1 MNSAQPLQS
10 HLGIDWGNTMQMLY
24 DSESFVVVHM
34 LPDAVETSTQA
45 LNDTAPPRPQ
55 LARHGF
61 EIVDKRS
68 GKEVYLDG
76 SWAEMF
82 QQQILAWQ
90 RDTPTQEE
98 VEDALDR
105 YAGLAQNPVVVHCIP
120 LRRCAPS
127 PKGDDDLAAGRP
139 LLVVLRDDRAPVST
153 RAVLFQIAE
162 PPSVGG

>member
-1 MNSAQPLQS
+1 MEK
-10 HLGIDWGNTMQMLY
+10 GNAMQMLY

-34 LPDAVETSTQA
+34 LPDAVQQPAADAGETPV
-45 LNDTAPPRPQ
+45 PPVPQ

-76 SWAEMF
+76 SWAELF

-90 RDTPTQEE
+90 RETPTQEE

-105 YAGLAQNPVVVHCIP
+105 YAGLAQNPVVVH
-120 LRRCAPS
+120 
-127 PKGDDDLAAGRP
+127 
-139 LLVVLRDDRAPVST
+139 
-153 RAVLFQIAE
+153 
-162 PPSVGG
+162 

>member
-10 HLGIDWGNTMQMLY
+10 DLGIDWGNTMQMLY

-82 QQQILAWQ
+82 QEQILAWQ

-105 YAGLAQNPVVVHCIP
+105 YAGLAQNPVVVH
-120 LRRCAPS
+120 
-127 PKGDDDLAAGRP
+127 
-139 LLVVLRDDRAPVST
+139 
-153 RAVLFQIAE
+153 
-162 PPSVGG
+162 